1 MELYFIELPKY
12 ERKPKKSIRESTK
25 MERWLAYFANK
36 MTDQEREELAM
47 SEAAIREAMEA
58 ERVFLSDPDVYLSYV
73 NRQMAI
79 MDFNTNVKYA
89 LKEGREKGIVEGREE
104 GRAEGCEEGRAEGRA
119 EGREEGRAEG
129 RAEGR
134 EEGRAEGRAE
144 GREEGENRMARL
156 LTLLYEKGET
166 GEARQAATNPETR
179 HRLYEKYHIE

>member
-58 ERVFLSDPDVYLSYV
+58 ERIFLSDPDVYLSYV

-104 GRAEGCEEGRAEGRA
+104 GRAEGREEGRAEGRA

-129 RAEGR
+129 RE
-134 EEGRAEGRAE
+134 EGRAE

-156 LTLLYEKGET
+156 LTLLYEKGEME
-166 GEARQAATNPETR
+166 EARQAVTNPETR

>member
-47 SEAAIREAMEA
+47 SEAAIREVMEA
-58 ERVFLSDPDVYLSYV
+58 ERIFLSDPDVYLSYV

-79 MDFNTNVKYA
+79 MDFNTNVIYA
-89 LKEGREKGIVEGREE
+89 LKEGREKGL
-104 GRAEGCEEGRAEGRA
+104 
-119 EGREEGRAEG
+119 
-129 RAEGR
+129 
-134 EEGRAEGRAE
+134 AE

-156 LTLLYEKGET
+156 LTMLYEKGET
-166 GEARQAATNPETR
+166 EEARQAAMNPEAR

>member
-104 GRAEGCEEGRAEGRA
+104 GRAEG
-119 EGREEGRAEG
+119 
-129 RAEGR
+129 
-134 EEGRAEGRAE
+134 RAE

>member
-1 MELYFIELPKY
+1 MLPQEDPVAMYSIYNIENGDRLNNDMELYFIELPKY

-58 ERVFLSDPDVYLSYV
+58 ERIFLSDPDVYLSYV

-89 LKEGREKGIVEGREE
+89 LKEGREKGLVEGREE
-104 GRAEGCEEGRAEGRA
+104 GRAEG
-119 EGREEGRAEG
+119 RE
-129 RAEGR
+129 
-134 EEGRAEGRAE
+134 EGRAE

-156 LTLLYEKGET
+156 LTMLYEKGEK
-166 GEARQAATNPETR
+166 GEARQAAMNPEAR

>member
-1 MELYFIELPKY
+1 
-12 ERKPKKSIRESTK
+12 
-25 MERWLAYFANK
+25 

-47 SEAAIREAMEA
+47 SESAIREAMEA

-104 GRAEGCEEGRAEGRA
+104 GRAEG
-119 EGREEGRAEG
+119 
-129 RAEGR
+129 
-134 EEGRAEGRAE
+134 RAE